1 MMFTLSNNQELWRMR
16 LSITFTLIMV
26 ASGLQASELPVVK
39 PEDVGFSAER
49 LQKISEFTQRAVD
62 EGRHAGFVTM
72 VARHGKIVHFETV
85 GHYGIDNDKP
95 LEKDALFRIFSMTK
109 PVTAVA
115 MMMLYE
121 EDKFQMNDPVSKYL
135 PELADLTLFRDGEPT
150 EESFN
155 PTIEQLLTHTA
166 GFTSGYRP
174 DTEVVDGLYRDA
186 ELFAGADLDDFV
198 SRLSKLPLSF
208 EPGTRYHYSVAFD
221 ILGAI
226 IEKLSGQ
233 SLDVFFQ
240 ERIFLPLEMHDTFFS
255 VPDEKLDRL
264 ASNHYWDREQSALVV
279 PPPEVARS
287 YTDVT
292 LFSGGG
298 GLVSTAMDYM
308 VFCEMLRSGGSY
320 NGTRILG
327 PKTIQ
332 YMTADHLTPAVR
344 LNGATDFPESHLYK
358 GQSNGLGF
366 GVMVEPALSDVISS
380 AGAYSW
386 GGAAGTKFWIDPEED
401 LVAIL
406 MTQLMWA
413 PIDTRYQMKVATY
426 QALTELGKD

>member
-1 MMFTLSNNQELWRMR
+1 MKLINVVTLL
-16 LSITFTLIMV
+16 LV
-26 ASGLQASELPVVK
+26 AINLQAAELPTVK
-39 PEDVGFSAER
+39 PETVGFSSER
-49 LQKISEFTQRAVD
+49 LNKITEFTQRAVD

-72 VARHGKIVHFETV
+72 VARRGKIVHFASV

-95 LEKDALFRIFSMTK
+95 LEKDTLFRIWSMTK

-135 PELADLTLFRDGEPT
+135 PELANLTLFRDGEPT

-186 ELFAGADLDDFV
+186 DLFAGADLDDFV
-198 SRLSKLPLSF
+198 SKLAKLPLSF

-233 SLDVFFQ
+233 SLDVFFR

-264 ASNHYWDREQSALVV
+264 ASNHYWDREQNKLVI
-279 PPPEVARS
+279 PPSDSS
-287 YTDVT
+287 YSDVT

-332 YMTADHLTPAVR
+332 YMTADHLTPDVR
-344 LNGATDFPESHLYK
+344 FNGATEFPESHLYK

-366 GVMVEPALSDVISS
+366 GVMMEPALSEVISS

-413 PIDTRYQMKVATY
+413 PVDTRYQMKVATY
-426 QALTELGKD
+426 QALTELGND

>member
-1 MMFTLSNNQELWRMR
+1 MR
-16 LSITFTLIMV
+16 LSITFALIML
-26 ASGLQASELPVVK
+26 ASGLQASELPMAN
-39 PEDVGFSAER
+39 PEDVGFSSER

-174 DTEVVDGLYRDA
+174 DTEVVDGMYRDA

-198 SRLSKLPLSF
+198 SRLAKLPLSF

-226 IEKLSGQ
+226 IEKISGQ
-233 SLDVFFQ
+233 SLDVFFR

-264 ASNHYWDREQSALVV
+264 ASNHYWDREQSALIL
-279 PPPEVARS
+279 PPAEVARPWS
-287 YTDVT
+287 DVTARPWSDVT

-332 YMTADHLTPAVR
+332 YMTADHLTPEVR

-401 LVAIL
+401 LVVIL

-426 QALTELGKD
+426 QALTELGND

>member
-1 MMFTLSNNQELWRMR
+1 MKILLVLTLAL
-16 LSITFTLIMV
+16 V
-26 ASGLQASELPVVK
+26 ANGLQASELPVVK
-39 PEDVGFSAER
+39 PEKVGFSSER

-72 VARHGKIVHFETV
+72 VARHGKIVHFASV
-85 GHYGIDNDKP
+85 GNYGIENDKP
-95 LEKDALFRIFSMTK
+95 LEKDTLFRIYSMTK

-121 EDKFQMNDPVSKYL
+121 EDKFQMSDPVSKYL
-135 PELADLTLFRDGEPT
+135 PELADLKLFKDGEIS

-155 PTIEQLLTHTA
+155 PTIEQLFTHTA
-166 GFTSGYRP
+166 GFTYWFRA
-174 DTEVVDGLYRDA
+174 DTEAVDGMYQD
-186 ELFAGADLDDFV
+186 ADLDNSANLDEYV
-198 SRLSKLPLSF
+198 DRLAKLPLSF

-221 ILGAI
+221 VLGAI

-233 SLDVFFQ
+233 SLDVFFR

-264 ASNHYWDREQSALVV
+264 ASNHYWDREQSALIL
-279 PPPEVARS
+279 PPAEVARS
-287 YTDVT
+287 WSDVT

-332 YMTADHLTPAVR
+332 YMTADHLTAEVR
-344 LNGATDFPESHLYK
+344 FNGATDFPESHLYK

-366 GVMVEPALSDVISS
+366 GVMVEPALSEVISS

-426 QALTELGKD
+426 QALTELGND